1 MKDIAFI
8 IVLVLAGLLLLFL
21 SSLQAASKS
30 LKLGLIFSIL
40 MGGVLSFIVAMVA
53 FTVDTTLE
61 FDAIYKIM
69 LLSQLASAMFSV
81 MLQMQPCF

>member
-8 IVLVLAGLLLLFL
+8 ILLVLAGLVLLFL
-21 SSLQAASKS
+21 TMLQAATKS
-30 LKLGLIFSIL
+30 LKLGLIFRIL
-40 MGGVLSFIVAMVA
+40 MGVMLSFIMAMIG
-53 FTVDTTLE
+53 FTMDSTLE

-81 MLQMQPCF
+81 MLQM